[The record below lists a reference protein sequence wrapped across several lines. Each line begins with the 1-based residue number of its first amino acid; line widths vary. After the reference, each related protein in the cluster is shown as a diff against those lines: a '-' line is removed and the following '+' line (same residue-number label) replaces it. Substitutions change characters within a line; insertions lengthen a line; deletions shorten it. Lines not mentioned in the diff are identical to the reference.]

1 MELSFGV
8 VAAGEVVYKR
18 AKDVR
23 EGERMWVH
31 LQLGEP
37 GASSVGVFVV
47 SGVEGVR
54 KRGLYNPYT
63 MGGTIVVDGVVASSH
78 SEWFLDNALEALGL
92 VRWLPV
98 VYQAV
103 LLPVRVLY
111 RGLGKELYV
120 AVYRRLDA
128 QVDVL
133 HVGRN
138 YGGSVVATVMGFA
151 SAGLAFL
158 LSRAMSKN

>member
-1 MELSFGV
+1 LRGLV
-8 VAAGEVVYKR
+8 VWFAGEVVYKR
-18 AKDVR
+18 AMDVR

-31 LQLGEP
+31 QLLGEP